1 MSRLNIERQK
11 ELEPERMQYAK
22 NKLNELMFE
31 ITSEINIDNKKY
43 LEFVYKGEVVRF
55 YPYSGWATGKS
66 IKDGRGLQNLLNQLK
81 Q

>member
-1 MSRLNIERQK
+1 MSRLDKERQK

-43 LEFVYKGEVVRF
+43 LEFV
-55 YPYSGWATGKS
+55 
-66 IKDGRGLQNLLNQLK
+66 
-81 Q
+81 